1 LANNYLSQA
10 KEHLENYASN
20 IGLLTAQKWFT
31 A

>member
-10 KEHLENYASN
+10 KEHLENYAAN
-20 IGLLTAQKWFT
+20 IWLLTHQRWFT